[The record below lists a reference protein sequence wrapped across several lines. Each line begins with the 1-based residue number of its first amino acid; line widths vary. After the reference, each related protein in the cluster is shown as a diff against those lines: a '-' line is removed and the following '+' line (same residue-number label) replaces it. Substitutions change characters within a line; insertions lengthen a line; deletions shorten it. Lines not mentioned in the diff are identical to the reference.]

1 MDEYEYVLL
10 DWIDIDKLNWS
21 ELSKNPNA
29 IHLLEK
35 NQDKI
40 DWINLS
46 CNPNAIHLLE
56 KNQDK
61 INWNNLLLHNSNPNV
76 FHLFAN
82 NIENSNM
89 FFDHT
94 CDKNINILIN
104 ISIHYPQKF
113 NKYQVSNRL
122 YSKLSSSPSI
132 FRKIN
137 KNNDILSSNKK
148 VESTNELLLKKVE
161 EFELRL
167 LKYESTNE
175 SLLKKIEELETRLT
189 KYELPKEELPKEELP
204 KEEPDILEFVYM
216 KLIDNLL
223 KNKYKSHE
231 IYSEYKILDK
241 IKTDNILLQNYL
253 TEDKIDYINKL
264 LINT

>member
-10 DWIDIDKLNWS
+10 DWIDIDKLDWR

-46 CNPNAIHLLE
+46 LNPNAIHLLE
-56 KNQDK
+56 KNMDK
-61 INWNNLLLHNSNPNV
+61 INWNNLLLRNSNPNV
-76 FHLFAN
+76 FHLLAN
-82 NIENSNM
+82 NIDFFVNSPEYILLYLYGA
-89 FFDHT
+89 DT
-94 CDKNINILIN
+94 NINVPIN
-104 ISIHYPQKF
+104 MSIHYPQKF
-113 NKYQVSNRL
+113 NKYQVSDKL
-122 YSKLSSSPSI
+122 YSRLSSSPSI
-132 FRKIN
+132 FRKINKSTN

-175 SLLKKIEELETRLT
+175 SLLKKNRGVRNT
-189 KYELPKEELPKEELP
+189 
-204 KEEPDILEFVYM
+204 F
-216 KLIDNLL
+216 
-223 KNKYKSHE
+223 NK
-231 IYSEYKILDK
+231 I
-241 IKTDNILLQNYL
+241 
-253 TEDKIDYINKL
+253 
-264 LINT
+264 